1 MVADVAVKTPE
12 SEEFGARV
20 RAARERIEGL
30 TQERMAHSSGV
41 TTSYYANLERGFAN
55 PTFDVIIAIADQVK
69 VDPGE
74 LMRGLKPSGLR
85 RRGRN

>member
-1 MVADVAVKTPE
+1 MVADVTVKTPE

-30 TQERMAHSSGV
+30 TQERMAHASGL
-41 TTSYYANLERGFAN
+41 TASYYSNLERGLAN
-55 PTFDVIIAIADQVK
+55 PTFDVIVTIADQLD

-74 LMRGLKPSGLR
+74 LMRELKPSGLR
-85 RRGRN
+85 KRGRN

>member
-1 MVADVAVKTPE
+1 MVADVTVKTPE

-20 RAARERIEGL
+20 RAARERIDGL
-30 TQERMAHSSGV
+30 TQERMAHASGL
-41 TTSYYANLERGFAN
+41 TASYYSNLERGLAN
-55 PTFDVIIAIADQVK
+55 PTFDVIVTIADRLG

-85 RRGRN
+85 KRGRG